1 MRGGG
6 LRFQS
11 VLVFQLQST
20 DIASAAAAAAV
31 VVVAD
36 AMLVVIV
43 VVVSNYRLNSN
54 CFNPFVNTALAL
66 IYNQVGIK
74 WKRSL

>member
-20 DIASAAAAAAV
+20 DIAAAAAAV

-74 WKRSL
+74 WKRLW